1 MIQTGTRGIVSWGKN
16 SGGQKWTFR
25 TDGDKIRVKVNGGY
39 IVGKTSVGDG
49 KWHQVAFTFDPG
61 NGADVNKVRL
71 YVDGEFDGNSSVQG
85 QSINTAAQNDVM
97 IGRAVINNRS
107 MHGFMDEFM
116 LFGRALNDG
125 EIKGIYQMGMP

>member
-1 MIQTGTRGIVSWGKN
+1 MGL
-16 SGGQKWTFR
+16 
-25 TDGDKIRVKVNGGY
+25 
-39 IVGKTSVGDG
+39 
-49 KWHQVAFTFDPG
+49 PG
-61 NGADVNKVRL
+61 NWDLVGGSVARVYWHVA
-71 YVDGEFDGNSSVQG
+71 GEFDGNSSVQG

-107 MHGFMDEFM
+107 MRGFMDEFM